1 MRYEDLGCS
10 SYTPIK
16 QESYARILRMHLRIT
31 KAVMQRWHIPTYHY
45 FDLNAGP
52 GRYWLPDDGTPIIGS
67 PLVFLDAAREVGV
80 PCTTVLIEK
89 CAASCKHLLRE
100 VRSFENVEVRQG
112 DHNVILDEYG
122 SRHLQALGLI
132 YSDPSNH
139 EVPFEALSRFCQAYP
154 KVEVLI
160 HVAATAIKRT
170 RAKDDPD
177 LRSRLGQLNKAY
189 WLVRAP
195 DGAWQWTFLLGT
207 NWNGFKDYQ
216 AINFYRME
224 TPKGGEIIDKLNYT
238 KTELAR
244 IYQPTLPDISGVPE
258 SSDVSANPYTGD
270 AAEQWA
276 LRTVRAKVAHRGAS
290 PTLSAVGDFRRA

>member
-16 QESYARILRMHLRIT
+16 QASYARILRYHLRIT
-31 KAVMQRWHIPTYHY
+31 KAVMQRWHIPNYHY

-52 GRYWLPDDGTPIIGS
+52 GRYWLPDDGTPITGS

-80 PCTTVLIEK
+80 PYKAVLIEK
-89 CAASCKHLLRE
+89 CAASCKRLLRE

-112 DHNVILDEYG
+112 DHNIILDEYG
-122 SRHLQALGLI
+122 SCHLKTVGLI
-132 YSDPSNH
+132 YSDPSDH

-154 KVEVLI
+154 KMEVLI

-177 LRSRLGQLNKAY
+177 LRSRLGQLNKNY

-207 NWNGFKDYQ
+207 NWDGFKDYQ
-216 AINFYRME
+216 AINFYRMD
-224 TPKGGEIIDKLNYT
+224 TKGREIIDKLNYT

-244 IYQPTLPDISGVPE
+244 IYQPTLPDISRVSE
-258 SSDVSANPYTGD
+258 SSDIPPGARPSDAPSQWMLRMVQGKASRRSASL
-270 AAEQWA
+270 A
-276 LRTVRAKVAHRGAS
+276 LSKMGRVRRT
-290 PTLSAVGDFRRA
+290 